1 MQRISPEDLE
11 MIDEAILSCEIP
23 LAQASTS
30 DTSKSDGSVHG
41 AYNFVTLAATQDGPR
56 SVKLAEDLRKCE
68 ETKNVEYWLA
78 CLVEQCQ

>member
-30 DTSKSDGSVHG
+30 ETSKSDGSVHG